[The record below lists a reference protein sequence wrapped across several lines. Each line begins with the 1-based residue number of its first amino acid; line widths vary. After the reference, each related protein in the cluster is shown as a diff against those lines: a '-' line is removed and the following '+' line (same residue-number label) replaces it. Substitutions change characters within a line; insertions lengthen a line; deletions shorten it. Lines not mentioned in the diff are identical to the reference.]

1 MSDANNWPMEI
12 KKNPKF
18 RLENYSFLFLQIG
31 LVLSLF
37 TVYVLLEHKT
47 YKSQITEF
55 ESVLLSSEEVEDA
68 VVIQRIDPVSPPP
81 KPPPVTSE
89 VFEIIKNTENLEE
102 TIIQTTETD
111 EHEAVEALTDVVDV
125 EGIVEYQE
133 AEEITEDVPFTVIE
147 DVPIF
152 PGCKGNRQELKSCF
166 SKKIHAYVSRK
177 FDVNLANELG
187 LSEGRKRIS
196 VMFTI
201 DTKGVVVEIKARAP
215 HPRLEREVIK
225 IIKALPKMTPGKQRG
240 IPVNVSYHL
249 PITFQIVI

>member
-1 MSDANNWPMEI
+1 MEI

-37 TVYVLLEHKT
+37 TVYILLEHKT
-47 YKSQITEF
+47 YKSQISEF
-55 ESVLLSSEEVEDA
+55 ESVHLSSEEEEDA
-68 VVIQRIDPVSPPP
+68 VVIHRIQPVSPPL
-81 KPPPVTSE
+81 KPPPVISE

-111 EHEAVEALTDVVDV
+111 EHEAVEAFTDIVDM

-133 AEEITEDVPFTVIE
+133 VEEITEDVPFTVIE
-147 DVPIF
+147 DVPVF
-152 PGCKGNRQELKSCF
+152 PGCKGNRQELKVCF
-166 SKKIHAYVSRK
+166 SKKIREYVSRK
-177 FDVNLANELG
+177 FDVNLANDLG

-201 DTKGVVVEIKARAP
+201 DTKGAVTEIKARAP

-225 IIKALPKMTPGKQRG
+225 IIKSLPKMTPGKQRG
-240 IPVNVSYHL
+240 TPVNVSYYL
-249 PITFQIVI
+249 PITFKIIIS